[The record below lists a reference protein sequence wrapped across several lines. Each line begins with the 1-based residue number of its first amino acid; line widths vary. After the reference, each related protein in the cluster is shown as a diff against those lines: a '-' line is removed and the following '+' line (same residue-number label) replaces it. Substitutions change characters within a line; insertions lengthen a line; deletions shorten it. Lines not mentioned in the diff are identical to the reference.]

1 MLALE
6 ISNRVEK
13 IFAKQHVARKIV
25 TKSQI
30 LVFIAWLETGT
41 LGSIAGLV
49 HNLPPPSPP
58 PPPGPYP
65 NLSIE
70 LEEQKGTLKDSIKK
84 SLLV

>member
-58 PPPGPYP
+58 PPR
-65 NLSIE
+65 
-70 LEEQKGTLKDSIKK
+70 
-84 SLLV
+84 SLPEPIDRIGRTERNS

>member
-6 ISNRVEK
+6 ISNRVDK
-13 IFAKQHVARKIV
+13 IFAKQRVARKIV

-58 PPPGPYP
+58 PPGPYP